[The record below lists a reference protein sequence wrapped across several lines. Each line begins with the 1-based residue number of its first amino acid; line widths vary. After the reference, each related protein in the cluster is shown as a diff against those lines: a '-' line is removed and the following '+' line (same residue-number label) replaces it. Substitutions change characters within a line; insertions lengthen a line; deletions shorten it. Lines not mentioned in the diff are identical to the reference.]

1 MTMRTVLRGVM
12 ALLAAVVVL
21 LSASGAHAQQL
32 CALRDAAI
40 TQLEAKFNERV
51 VGRGL
56 AKRGKEMVELL
67 VSESGSWTV
76 VISDTQGRT
85 CIVASGD
92 SWMPVPL
99 LVGEP
104 A

>member
-1 MTMRTVLRGVM
+1 MTMRTVLRSVM

-21 LSASGAHAQQL
+21 LPASGAHAQQL
-32 CALRDAAI
+32 CAFRGAAI
-40 TQLEAKFNERV
+40 TQLETKFNERV

-67 VSESGSWTV
+67 LSESGSWTV
-76 VISDTQGRT
+76 IISDTQGRT

-99 LVGEP
+99 LVGDP